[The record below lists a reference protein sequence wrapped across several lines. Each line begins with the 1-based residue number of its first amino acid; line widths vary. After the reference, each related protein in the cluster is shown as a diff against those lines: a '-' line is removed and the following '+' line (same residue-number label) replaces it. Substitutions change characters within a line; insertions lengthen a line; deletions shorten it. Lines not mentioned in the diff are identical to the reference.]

1 MKRAKLQLSNKI
13 TTLLLKASKWQ
24 KLKVSAACLLLVM
37 VSSCSKSPT
46 EEEAE
51 SLADTTLNCDV
62 VVNSATATT
71 ELCINKTAG
80 HYIYPTQYGG
90 RFNAPA
96 SLVNAADGVA
106 EVVIPTG
113 WYAAGGTVNFI
124 DSAISAGA
132 IKDTINLFGTVG
144 TVITAAEAACIL
156 VAGGGLRTVDCSAAR
171 DNYYYAA
178 AYGGRSFDCTNI
190 NQATTNTQVCYVNT
204 TGVRITTSLPS
215 DSGSSADCAVEGVQ
229 SAACRGVVT
238 TYRYTAAY
246 GGRSLLCQLGLN
258 TSACWLEETGYIV
271 SLADGSNACTDNV
284 LNGTACDTQPGR
296 YVYPA
301 EFGGR
306 AANCTNDI
314 NGNCFV
320 TASTKQILEPNLVA
334 DKIRNNISIF
344 GITGTFSGNGDWGSG
359 AHRNIDTPQ
368 IGSAAEAGQYNAN
381 GSLPNLPSGYRT
393 VPKIAIDDDGKDTSS
408 QNIEPVDR
416 TGWGTTS
423 CGTSDN
429 SILDRISDCSST
441 FGGNARW
448 NGAASGNAAQGVWN
462 LVSRSG
468 AKSGS
473 KGREVWRDE
482 RTGLLWSSVIGTATN
497 WCKASGSS
505 NATNVSA
512 SIKEADISNIC
523 DSGTYQNQTTA
534 ISGCFEG
541 AGFTTTDA
549 SVDNL
554 GKVGMN
560 LAGSVT
566 APAVA
571 WRLPTLYDYE
581 IADMNGLRFVLPDI
595 GANGNLDEWTATLS
609 SSIRSRAWIYNGAQ
623 GVHSTKARTLTSAF
637 RCVGR

>member
-1 MKRAKLQLSNKI
+1 MNNESINLSFKVS
-13 TTLLLKASKWQ
+13 LWQ
-24 KLKVSAACLLLVM
+24 KLKVSAACLLV
-37 VSSCSKSPT
+37 VVATSCSKSPS
-46 EEEAE
+46 EEELE
-51 SLADTTLNCDV
+51 SLADTMLNCDV
-62 VVNSATATT
+62 AVNSATATT

-90 RFNAPA
+90 RFTAPA
-96 SLVNAADGVA
+96 SVINAADGAGSVA
-106 EVVIPTG
+106 IPTG

-144 TVITAAEAACIL
+144 TIITAAEAACIL
-156 VAGGGLRTVDCSAAR
+156 VAGGGLRSVDCSAAR

-178 AYGGRSFDCTNI
+178 AYGGRSFECTNV
-190 NQATTNTQVCYVNT
+190 NLAVTNTQVCYVNAAAVAAQ
-204 TGVRITTSLPS
+204 VRVTASLPS
-215 DSGSSADCAVEGVQ
+215 DSGSSADCAVEGAQ
-229 SAACRGVVT
+229 GAACRGTVS
-238 TYRYTAAY
+238 TYRYTTSY

-258 TSACWLEETGYIV
+258 TNACWLDQTGYIV
-271 SLADGSNACTDNV
+271 SLADGSNACTDNA
-284 LNGTACDTQPGR
+284 LNAGSCDTQPGR
-296 YVYPA
+296 YVYAA
-301 EFGGR
+301 EYGGR
-306 AANCTNDI
+306 SANCINDV

-320 TASTKQILEPNLVA
+320 TASTKQILESNLVS

-408 QNIEPVDR
+408 QNIESVDR

-423 CGTSDN
+423 CGTTDDT
-429 SILDRISDCSST
+429 ILERIADCSSV
-441 FGGNARW
+441 FGANARW

-505 NATNVSA
+505 NAAAVSA
-512 SIKEADISNIC
+512 TVREADPSSIC
-523 DSGTYQNQTTA
+523 DSVTYQVQTTA

-541 AGFTTTDA
+541 TGFTTTDA
-549 SVDNL
+549 SIDNL
-554 GKVGMN
+554 GKVDMN

-566 APAVA
+566 APKVA

-581 IADMNGLRFVLPDI
+581 IADMNGLRFILPDI
-595 GANGNLDEWTATLS
+595 GSNGNLDEWTATLS
-609 SSIRSRAWIYNGAQ
+609 SSIRSRAWVYNGAQ

-637 RCVGR
+637 RCVGK